1 MKPKNTDQL
10 EEGKIL
16 SSIKNE
22 NNFSVPSDYF
32 DVLPEKIM
40 DRIQSKSDLKQQ
52 LLFLKPSFAIPSL
65 AICSGLIILLTI
77 LFNKSESVSE
87 ETLLSENEVQHV
99 VDYPELYN
107 INDAVITE
115 QYISSNIPDE
125 TMNYESAVSEDEI
138 KIYFEENP
146 DATNI
151 LNEY

>member
-1 MKPKNTDQL
+1 M
-10 EEGKIL
+10 I
-16 SSIKNE
+16 
-22 NNFSVPSDYF
+22 
-32 DVLPEKIM
+32 
-40 DRIQSKSDLKQQ
+40 
-52 LLFLKPSFAIPSL
+52 AIPSL